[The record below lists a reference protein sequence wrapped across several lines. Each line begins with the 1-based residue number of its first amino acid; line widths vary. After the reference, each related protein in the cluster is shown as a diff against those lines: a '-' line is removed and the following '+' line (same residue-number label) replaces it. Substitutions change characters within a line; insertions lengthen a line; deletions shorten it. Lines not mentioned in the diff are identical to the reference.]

1 MYSGAKGIMIVNCP
15 ECYTR
20 FSVPEK
26 LLGPSGRTLK
36 CAKCGHKWLQ
46 RSLPLLDEVP
56 LEMDPAGFFREEH
69 TEQGNGDESPYASI
83 PDDIGMEDSRAFNSS
98 ARASDTNDRD
108 EEAARLLDDDM
119 DSIPDSFRSGDADD
133 EDDDESK
140 KKFSF
145 KRFFILLFIALSLLG
160 GAGGGAYVFREHIV
174 TMWPQAI
181 EYYAM
186 FGVTA
191 DPLGAGLKFRQVTS
205 ERLIENDTELLVV
218 RGVVANVSDI
228 PRDVPLLSLALFDG
242 NDSIIQEKKVVPLEK
257 TLAPGATIGFR
268 LHIESPSASAKRFE
282 VTFVRGEGK
291 N

>member
-1 MYSGAKGIMIVNCP
+1 MYSGAKGTMIVNCP

-26 LLGPSGRTLK
+26 LLGPDGRTLK

-46 RSLPLLDEVP
+46 RSMPLLDEVP

-69 TEQGNGDESPYASI
+69 VEENGATDDPYASI
-83 PDDIGMEDSRAFNSS
+83 PDDIGMEDNKAFQSSSSSRDTDTSS
-98 ARASDTNDRD
+98 RD

-119 DSIPDSFRSGDADD
+119 DGIPDRYRDDDQD
-133 EDDDESK
+133 EDAEAK

-145 KRFFILLFIALSLLG
+145 KRFFILLFIALSMLG
-160 GAGGGAYVFREHIV
+160 GASGGAYVFREHIV
-174 TMWPQAI
+174 TMWPWAI

-186 FGVTA
+186 FGITA
-191 DPLGAGLKFRQVTS
+191 DPLGAGLKFRLVTS
-205 ERLIENDTELLVV
+205 ERLIENDAELLVV
-218 RGVVANVSDI
+218 RGVVANISDTS
-228 PRDVPLLSLALFDG
+228 RDVPLLSLALYDG
-242 NDSIIQEKKVVPLEK
+242 NNAIIQEKKITPLEK

-282 VTFVRGEGK
+282 VTFVRGEAK